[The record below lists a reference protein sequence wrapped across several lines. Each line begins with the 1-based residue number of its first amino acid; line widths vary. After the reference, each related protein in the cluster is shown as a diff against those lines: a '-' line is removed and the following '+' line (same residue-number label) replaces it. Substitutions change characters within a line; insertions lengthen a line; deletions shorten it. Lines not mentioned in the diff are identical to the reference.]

1 MTDVFAYLSRG
12 GIIMIPL
19 LLSSIIGLAIVIER
33 AISLR
38 RKKVLIP
45 EIINIVDS
53 LNSVEDIQLA
63 SSICQKHKG
72 PFSNIILT
80 GLQNQDLEQNEIK
93 EMLND
98 QGRQEVRNLER
109 GLPTLETIAGIGPLL
124 GLLGTV
130 LGMIKVFTVIS
141 QQGTGQASLLA
152 GGISEAL
159 ITTATGL
166 VIGILALIMY
176 NYYSNRAE
184 SFILDIE
191 KYTTQ
196 LLQKSR
202 KLQYSNS
209 AVLEN
214 EKSN

>member
-1 MTDVFAYLSRG
+1 MSEVYSYLSRG

-19 LLSSIIGLAIVIER
+19 LLSSVLGLAIVIER
-33 AISLR
+33 AINLR
-38 RKKVLIP
+38 RNKILIP
-45 EIINIVDS
+45 EIISVVEEF
-53 LNSVEDIQLA
+53 NSVEDLKLA
-63 SSICQKHKG
+63 SSMCEKNSG
-72 PFSNIILT
+72 AFANIILT
-80 GLQNQDLEQNEIK
+80 GLQNKDLSPEEVR
-93 EMLND
+93 ELLSD
-98 QGRQEVRNLER
+98 QGRQEVRSLER
-109 GLPTLETIAGIGPLL
+109 GLPALETVAGIAPLL

-176 NYYSNRAE
+176 NYFSHKAE
-184 SFILDIE
+184 NYILDIE

-196 LLQKSR
+196 LMQKIR
-202 KLQYSNS
+202 KL
-209 AVLEN
+209 
-214 EKSN
+214 

>member
-1 MTDVFAYLSRG
+1 MSEVYSYLSRG

-19 LLSSIIGLAIVIER
+19 LLSSVLGLAIVIER

-38 RKKVLIP
+38 RNKILIP
-45 EIINIVDS
+45 EIISVVEEF
-53 LNSVEDIQLA
+53 NSVEDLKLA
-63 SSICQKHKG
+63 SSMCEKNSG
-72 PFSNIILT
+72 AFANIILT
-80 GLQNQDLEQNEIK
+80 GLQNKDLSPEEVR
-93 EMLND
+93 ELLSD
-98 QGRQEVRNLER
+98 QGRQEVRSLER
-109 GLPTLETIAGIGPLL
+109 GLPALETVAGIAPLL

-176 NYYSNRAE
+176 NYFFHKAE
-184 SFILDIE
+184 NYILDIE

-196 LLQKSR
+196 LMQKIR
-202 KLQYSNS
+202 KL
-209 AVLEN
+209 
-214 EKSN
+214 

>member
-1 MTDVFAYLSRG
+1 MDNIFETLSRG

-33 AISLR
+33 AFRLR

-45 EIINIVDS
+45 EIINIVES
-53 LNSVEDIQLA
+53 LNSIRDIELA
-63 SSICQKHKG
+63 TSICRKNKG
-72 PFSNIILT
+72 PFANIILT
-80 GLQNQDLEQNEIK
+80 GLENQDLSQKEIK
-93 EMLND
+93 ELLND
-98 QGRQEVRNLER
+98 QGRQEVRTLER
-109 GLPTLETIAGIGPLL
+109 GLPSLDTIAGIAPLM

-176 NYYSNRAE
+176 NYFSNVAE
-184 SFILDIE
+184 QYILDIE

-196 LLQKSR
+196 LLRKSR
-202 KLQYSNS
+202 LLKQGK
-209 AVLEN
+209 AGAE
-214 EKSN
+214 

>member
-1 MTDVFAYLSRG
+1 MSEVYSYLSRG

-19 LLSSIIGLAIVIER
+19 LLSSVLGLAIVIER
-33 AISLR
+33 AINLR
-38 RKKVLIP
+38 RNKILIP
-45 EIINIVDS
+45 EIISVVEEF
-53 LNSVEDIQLA
+53 NSVEDLKLA
-63 SSICQKHKG
+63 SSMCEKNSG
-72 PFSNIILT
+72 AFANIILT
-80 GLQNQDLEQNEIK
+80 GLQNKDLSPEEVR
-93 EMLND
+93 ELLSD
-98 QGRQEVRNLER
+98 QGRQEVRSLER
-109 GLPTLETIAGIGPLL
+109 GLPALETVAGIAPLL

-176 NYYSNRAE
+176 NYFFHKAE
-184 SFILDIE
+184 NYILDIE

-196 LLQKSR
+196 LMQKIR
-202 KLQYSNS
+202 KL
-209 AVLEN
+209 
-214 EKSN
+214 